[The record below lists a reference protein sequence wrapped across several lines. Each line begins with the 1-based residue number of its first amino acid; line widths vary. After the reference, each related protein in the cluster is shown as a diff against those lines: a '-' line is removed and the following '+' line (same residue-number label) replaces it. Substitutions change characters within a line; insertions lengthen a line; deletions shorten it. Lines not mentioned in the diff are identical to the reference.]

1 MAKRR
6 EWTIRKVETGI
17 FRCPGAEID
26 YLRVHAVYRRRG
38 CSVCNGRRPAV
49 GRYNGTPLRPVRRL
63 LVRMRYPK
71 CIGIVECF
79 ADELHRHRQTGPAE
93 PAADHDG
100 RITSDRKRHAAMRV
114 RPFRQT
120 WIQPGAGPA
129 PGVTSTSQSASTVFR
144 FGLAGLADGF
154 LGRNRPKQYSCFG
167 SILFLLESRRALHM
181 ASLRFVFLKGETMH
195 KTKSC
200 CGFPSYRSLF
210 ALSLS
215 TQGGTTK

>member
-1 MAKRR
+1 MKRGTFLRRPLGRKPEYAGGFGKCFCGTDPGKDFQSVRRLMAKQR

-120 WIQPGAGPA
+120 WIQPGGR
-129 PGVTSTSQSASTVFR
+129 PGARSNQHVTIC
-144 FGLAGLADGF
+144 
-154 LGRNRPKQYSCFG
+154 K
-167 SILFLLESRRALHM
+167 H
-181 ASLRFVFLKGETMH
+181 
-195 KTKSC
+195 
-200 CGFPSYRSLF
+200 GFPLRPC
-210 ALSLS
+210 
-215 TQGGTTK
+215 GPG